1 MKFFSLIFLI
11 LLIGCTPKEDKPEL
25 VYVDISLLPA
35 LLMPS
40 DITINFDSRTVT
52 FTHKSECFLLKNNCD
67 ENMIIDYGK
76 MRGNEFVFF
85 KMNEEEFI
93 KVSSI
98 INSSFVNS
106 VKESNQKILSQGD
119 NYYASEDGFYFE
131 FNIIENNS
139 FISTD
144 NRLTISREDE
154 IKINSLLKIISK
166 YSKETQTK
174 SYIDKLSFYLN

>member
-1 MKFFSLIFLI
+1 MKFFSLLFLL
-11 LLIGCTPKEDKPEL
+11 LLISCESKEDKPEL
-25 VYVDISLLPA
+25 DYINISLLPT

-52 FTHKSECFLLKNNCD
+52 FTHKSECFSLKNNCD
-67 ENMIIDYGK
+67 ENMIIDYEK
-76 MRGNEFVFF
+76 IRGNEFVFF
-85 KMNEEEFI
+85 KLNEKEFL

-106 VKESNQKILSQGD
+106 VQENNQKMLSQGD
-119 NYYASEDGFYFE
+119 NHYASEDGFYFE
-131 FNIIENNS
+131 FNIVENNS
-139 FISTD
+139 IISTD

-154 IKINSLLKIISK
+154 IKINLLLKIISK

-174 SYIDKLSFYLN
+174 SYIDKLSFYLK